1 LRVKIVL
8 NPTAGG
14 GRAAAQEEAVVR
26 AMQRLGVEFDI
37 ERTGGPG
44 DAVGIARAAARSGYD
59 VVAAMG
65 GDGTVN
71 EVVNGIADTG
81 AALALIPS
89 GTGNDFRRAVDVP
102 GDDPEAACAI
112 IARGKLRAV
121 DLCRVNDRY
130 FISSFGT
137 GFDAAV
143 THRTNSRK
151 KRLPGIWNYIFALI
165 QVILTYRPA
174 PVIVRLDRG
183 ELNRTP
189 LLCAA
194 TNART
199 IGGGMMICPDAEVD
213 DGLFDVCIV
222 DNIPLLR
229 FARCFSKVMDGSHT
243 SLKEVEMYK
252 TSRLTIE
259 CSAPQVCHVEGETFF
274 SDRLELS
281 VERRAINVVVG
292 GE

>member
-1 LRVKIVL
+1 MRK
-8 NPTAGG
+8 
-14 GRAAAQEEAVVR
+14 
-26 AMQRLGVEFDI
+26 LGIEFDI
-37 ERTGGPG
+37 RRTSGPG
-44 DAVGIARAAARSGYD
+44 DAVNIARAAACSGYD

-71 EVVNGIADTG
+71 EVVNGIAGTG
-81 AALALIPS
+81 AALALIPT
-89 GTGNDFRRAVDVP
+89 GTGNDFRRAANVP

-143 THRTNSRK
+143 THRTNSRR
-151 KRLPGIWNYIFALI
+151 KRLSGMWNYILSLI

-174 PVIVRLDRG
+174 PVKITLDQG
-183 ELNRTP
+183 ELARTP

-199 IGGGMMICPDAEVD
+199 IGGGMMICPDAEID
-213 DGLFDVCIV
+213 DGMFDVCIV
-222 DNIPLLR
+222 DKMPLIK
-229 FARCFSKVMDGSHT
+229 FARCFAKVMDGSHT
-243 SLKEVEMYK
+243 SIKEVEMYK
-252 TSRLTIE
+252 TSRITIE
-259 CSAPQVCHVEGETFF
+259 CSAPQVCHVEGESFF
-274 SDRLELS
+274 ADRLELS
-281 VERRAINVVVG
+281 VERQAINVIVG

>member
-1 LRVKIVL
+1 MRVMIVL

-14 GRAAAQEEAVVR
+14 GRAAAQEEAVIK
-26 AMQRLGVEFDI
+26 AMNRLGVEFEI
-37 ERTGGPG
+37 QRTHGPG
-44 DAVGIARAAARSGYD
+44 DAVRIARAAASSGYD

-71 EVVNGIADTG
+71 EVVNGIAGTG
-81 AALALIPS
+81 AALALIPT
-89 GTGNDFRRAVDVP
+89 GTGNDFRRAVEVP

-121 DLCRVNDRY
+121 DLCRANDRY

-143 THRTNSRK
+143 TYRTNSRK
-151 KRLPGIWNYIFALI
+151 KRLSGIWNYLLALV

-174 PVIVRLDRG
+174 HVKITLDDR
-183 ELNRTP
+183 ELSRTP

-199 IGGGMMICPDAEVD
+199 IGGGMMICPDAEID
-213 DGLFDVCIV
+213 DGLLDVCIV
-222 DNIPLLR
+222 DKISLIK

-243 SLKEVEMYK
+243 SIKEVEMYK
-252 TSRLTIE
+252 TSRLIIE
-259 CSAPQVCHVEGETFF
+259 CATPQVCHVEGEAFF
-274 SDRLELS
+274 SDRLELT
-281 VERRAINVVVG
+281 VERQAINVVVG
-292 GE
+292 GD